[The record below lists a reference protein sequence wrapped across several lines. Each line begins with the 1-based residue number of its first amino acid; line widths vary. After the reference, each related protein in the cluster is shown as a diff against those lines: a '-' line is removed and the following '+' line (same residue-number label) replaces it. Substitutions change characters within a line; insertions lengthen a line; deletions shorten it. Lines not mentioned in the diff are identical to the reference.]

1 MRPRIA
7 GQNWRER
14 GSPPLSSLSPLRGRI
29 IAVGGVIV
37 FLLAAGVWISL
48 THASA
53 QQSASGGTGKPGV
66 SASASPSS
74 QVPSQPLQVVSET
87 PSAGSTGVNGAGDIK
102 IQFSAPLSDSSPL
115 PTLKPAIPGSWQG
128 DGTSTL
134 QFVPTTGFE
143 QHTKVVVKI
152 PGGAL
157 GVQSEKGALLPQ
169 TAKLKFRTGDYS
181 STRLAELLAQLGYLP
196 LTWAPAAGVTVPV
209 ATDAQAQLSAA
220 YDPPQGTY
228 AWQSGWPTR
237 LQSFW
242 DDGSGSSLMIKGA
255 VMAFESEH
263 GMAVDGVAGPEVWS
277 GLLKAVAASDMNKN
291 GYTYGLASEGN
302 PETLTVWHDGHVVL
316 KTLANT
322 GISAAPTTLG
332 TAPVYLRY
340 YFQIMKGKN
349 PDGSK
354 YADPVYYVSYFRAG
368 EAVHFFDRGSYG
380 WPQSLGCV
388 ELPLSD
394 AKKAYP
400 YLTYGSL
407 VTVASG
413 SLTPSSSPVAN

>member
-1 MRPRIA
+1 
-7 GQNWRER
+7 
-14 GSPPLSSLSPLRGRI
+14 
-29 IAVGGVIV
+29 
-37 FLLAAGVWISL
+37 
-48 THASA
+48 
-53 QQSASGGTGKPGV
+53 
-66 SASASPSS
+66 
-74 QVPSQPLQVVSET
+74 
-87 PSAGSTGVNGAGDIK
+87 
-102 IQFSAPLSDSSPL
+102 
-115 PTLKPAIPGSWQG
+115 
-128 DGTSTL
+128 
-134 QFVPTTGFE
+134 
-143 QHTKVVVKI
+143 
-152 PGGAL
+152 
-157 GVQSEKGALLPQ
+157 
-169 TAKLKFRTGDYS
+169 
-181 STRLAELLAQLGYLP
+181 
-196 LTWAPAAGVTVPV
+196 
-209 ATDAQAQLSAA
+209 
-220 YDPPQGTY
+220 
-228 AWQSGWPTR
+228 
-237 LQSFW
+237 
-242 DDGSGSSLMIKGA
+242 
-255 VMAFESEH
+255 
-263 GMAVDGVAGPEVWS
+263 
-277 GLLKAVAASDMNKN
+277 MNKN